1 MFLLYSW
8 DENALINL
16 LLTLGT
22 SYLACPTLPIIYCCV
37 SIHVRQSGLC
47 CIPPSAA
54 AFVIRVVECLILLGL
69 SCSKMI

>member
-47 CIPPSAA
+47 CIPLQP
-54 AFVIRVVECLILLGL
+54 LLL
-69 SCSKMI
+69 